1 MTIGNVSGMAVQ
13 GTGGGLQQGM
23 NAQTDAVSK
32 NIQKQIMDA
41 QKQLQELSSNNDM
54 NMEERMKKRQE
65 IQQQIS
71 DLNMQLRQH
80 QTELKKQQREEKRA
94 AENNSDSEG
103 KAGEQNAGLS
113 TAGIKAVIS
122 SETSMKQAKVQNGV
136 VAKMEGK
143 AGVLEAESLTAREL
157 DLEGGAGA
165 ISINSGKEAELAET
179 KNRAKE
185 AEASGMKSLK
195 EANRKV
201 REEAGMGETD
211 PETEKEE
218 ERAEQIEKDRTGEDK
233 TSGEPGKYVD
243 VRL

>member
-1 MTIGNVSGMAVQ
+1 MNISGVN
-13 GTGGGLQQGM
+13 GSGSPVLQAGAGQAED
-23 NAQTDAVSK
+23 AQSR
-32 NIQKQIMDA
+32 NIRKQIEEA
-41 QKQLQELSSNNDM
+41 QKKLQEVSANGELSSEDK
-54 NMEERMKKRQE
+54 MKKRQE
-65 IQQQIS
+65 IQKQIS
-71 DLNMQLRQH
+71 DLRMQLRQH

-143 AGVLEAESLTAREL
+143 AGVLEAEIKQDSRN
-157 DLEGGAGA
+157 GGDTSA
-165 ISINSGKEAELAET
+165 KDAELAET

>member
-1 MTIGNVSGMAVQ
+1 MNISGVN
-13 GTGGGLQQGM
+13 GSGSPVLQAGAGQAED
-23 NAQTDAVSK
+23 AQSR
-32 NIQKQIMDA
+32 NIRKQIEEA
-41 QKQLQELSSNNDM
+41 QKKLQEVSANGELSSEDK
-54 NMEERMKKRQE
+54 MKKRQE
-65 IQQQIS
+65 IQKQIS
-71 DLNMQLRQH
+71 DLRMQLRQH

-143 AGVLEAESLTAREL
+143 AGVLEAEIKQDSRN
-157 DLEGGAGA
+157 GGDTSA
-165 ISINSGKEAELAET
+165 KEAELAET

-201 REEAGMGETD
+201 REEAGMGEAD

>member
-1 MTIGNVSGMAVQ
+1 MNISGVN
-13 GTGGGLQQGM
+13 GSGSPVLQAGAGQAED
-23 NAQTDAVSK
+23 AQSR
-32 NIQKQIMDA
+32 NIRKQIEEA
-41 QKQLQELSSNNDM
+41 QKKLQEVSANGELSSEDK
-54 NMEERMKKRQE
+54 MKKRQE
-65 IQQQIS
+65 IQKQIS
-71 DLNMQLRQH
+71 DLRMQLRQH

-143 AGVLEAESLTAREL
+143 AGVLEAEIKQDSRN
-157 DLEGGAGA
+157 GGDTSA
-165 ISINSGKEAELAET
+165 KEAELAET

-211 PETEKEE
+211 PETEKEV

>member
-1 MTIGNVSGMAVQ
+1 MNISGVNGSGSPVSQTGAGQAEDARSRTIR
-13 GTGGGLQQGM
+13 
-23 NAQTDAVSK
+23 
-32 NIQKQIMDA
+32 KQIEEA
-41 QKQLQELSSNNDM
+41 QKKLQEVSANGELGTEDK
-54 NMEERMKKRQE
+54 MKKRQE
-65 IQQQIS
+65 IQKQIS
-71 DLNMQLRQH
+71 DLRMQLRQH

-143 AGVLEAESLTAREL
+143 AGVLEAEIKQDSRN
-157 DLEGGAGA
+157 GGDTSA
-165 ISINSGKEAELAET
+165 KEAELAET